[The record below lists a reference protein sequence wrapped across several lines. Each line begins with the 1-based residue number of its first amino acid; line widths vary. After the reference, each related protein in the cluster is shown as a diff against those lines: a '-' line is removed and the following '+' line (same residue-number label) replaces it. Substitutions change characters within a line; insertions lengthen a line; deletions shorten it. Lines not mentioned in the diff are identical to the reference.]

1 MPLILPI
8 LNSLMPINLL
18 SIGPSFA
25 PTPYNVNWYN
35 LRQDVENFVNKIRF
49 TFQNFIQSST
59 EPSIYNDEQQL
70 EDPQ

>member
-1 MPLILPI
+1 
-8 LNSLMPINLL
+8 MPINLL
-18 SIGPSFA
+18 SIGPSFV
-25 PTPYNVNWYN
+25 PTPYNINWYN
-35 LRQDVENFVNKIRF
+35 LRQDVENFVNKICF

>member
-1 MPLILPI
+1 
-8 LNSLMPINLL
+8 MPINLL

-35 LRQDVENFVNKIRF
+35 LRQDVENFANKIRF

-59 EPSIYNDEQQL
+59 EPSIYNDKN
-70 EDPQ
+70 